1 MNLPVRVKHA
11 RRSSVLNVCGI
22 FFVIIKETNN
32 SAMALSKDQKK
43 LAGGVV
49 LALIACALV
58 GTILYFVFAET
69 KLKEG
74 AYRATGNISDCAT
87 HFGFDGPG
95 NVTCDTPVRDRGE
108 DQTWF
113 SVCCGGTRI
122 TYNDDG
128 DLCIGITETDADGK
142 ISTDDSKIGYV
153 CLGKLKDGSY
163 GGTMKY
169 QESHI
174 DLKLKI
180 SSSEKFSLVAS
191 LDSDRGVSSEVTTD
205 FEYDSS

>member
-1 MNLPVRVKHA
+1 
-11 RRSSVLNVCGI
+11 
-22 FFVIIKETNN
+22 
-32 SAMALSKDQKK
+32 MALTKDQKK

-49 LALIACALV
+49 LALIVCALV

-74 AYRATGNISDCAT
+74 AYRATGDISDCAV
-87 HFGFDGPG
+87 HFGGQSG
-95 NVTCDTPVRDRGE
+95 VTCDTPVRDRGE
-108 DQTWF
+108 TQTWF

-128 DLCIGITETDADGK
+128 DLCIGITNPDADGK
-142 ISTDDSKIGYV
+142 FSTDDSKVGYV

-169 QESHI
+169 QENHM
-174 DLKLKI
+174 DLKLKV

-191 LDSDRGVSSEVTTD
+191 LDIGSSTNETITTD